1 MKRSYPCIEADLS
14 KIRHNTATI
23 LEICQRLGIDVVGVT
38 KVFCAQ
44 KPIVNSMIEGGLKVI
59 GDSRISNLRKVI
71 DAKCEKLLLRI
82 PMESNASSVVK
93 YADISLNSEIETV
106 KKISRAA
113 KRAHKTHKI
122 ILMIDLGDL
131 REGVLEYDVLDT
143 AKEIIKLENIEL
155 IGVGTNLTCYGGVLP
170 DETNLNK
177 LIEIKEKL
185 ERVLEIKLPVISGG
199 NSSSLYMVLDDSMP
213 KGINQLRL
221 GESIVLGRETAYGN
235 EVPNAHKDCFV
246 LKGEIIEIKNKPS
259 IPTGKIGLDAFGE
272 VPKFED
278 RGVIK
283 RAIIALGRQDIK
295 VDGITPLDSKIQV
308 LGASSDHLILDVTE
322 SKYDYRVGDVVD
334 FYMDYGCLL
343 QAMTSPYVSKYYVG

>member
-1 MKRSYPCIEADLS
+1 MRRSYPCIEANLN
-14 KIRHNTATI
+14 KIRHNTSTI
-23 LEICQRLGIDVVGVT
+23 LEICEKLGIDVVGVT

-59 GDSRISNLRKVI
+59 GDSRLSNLKKVN
-71 DAKCEKLLLRI
+71 DLNCEKLLLRI
-82 PMESNASSVVK
+82 PMESDAQSVVK

-106 KKISRAA
+106 RKLSKAA
-113 KRAHKTHKI
+113 KKANKTHKI

-131 REGVLEYDVLDT
+131 REGVLEYDVLDV

-170 DETNLNK
+170 DENNLTK
-177 LIEIKEKL
+177 LIGIKERIERIL
-185 ERVLEIKLPVISGG
+185 EVNLPIISGG
-199 NSSSLYMVLDDSMP
+199 NSSSLYMVLDNSMP
-213 KGINQLRL
+213 NGINQLRL
-221 GESIVLGRETAYGN
+221 GESIVLGRETAYGK
-235 EVPNAHKDCFV
+235 EVPNAHKDCFI

-259 IPTGKIGLDAFGE
+259 IPTGTIGLDAFGE

-283 RAIIALGRQDIK
+283 RAIVALGRQDIK
-295 VDGITPLDSKIQV
+295 VDGITPLDNKINV

-343 QAMTSPYVSKYYVG
+343 QAMTSPYVNKYYVG